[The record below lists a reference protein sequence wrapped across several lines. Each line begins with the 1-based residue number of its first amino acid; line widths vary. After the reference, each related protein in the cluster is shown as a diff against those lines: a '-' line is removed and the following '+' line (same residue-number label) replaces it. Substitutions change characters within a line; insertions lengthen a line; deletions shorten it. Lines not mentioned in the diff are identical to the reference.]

1 MERCNWAQHPLNVKY
16 HDEEWG
22 KIVEDDQVLFEFL
35 VLESAQAGLNWL
47 TVLKKREGY
56 RKAYD
61 NFDYK
66 KVAKYDDKKIEELK
80 NNPDIIR
87 NRLKIES
94 SISNARYFMDI
105 QKEFGSFYNYLWG
118 FVGGRQIVNN
128 WTELNQ
134 MPASTP
140 LSDKI
145 SKDLKNRGFKFVGTT
160 IVYAYMQAVGVVDD
174 HVVSCFCHG
183 QCTK

>member
-1 MERCNWAQHPLNVKY
+1 MQRCGWGNHELMITY
-16 HDEEWG
+16 HDTEWG
-22 KIVEDDQVLFEFL
+22 KITKDETELFEFL

-66 KVAKYDDKKIEELK
+66 KIALYDDKKIEELK
-80 NNPDIIR
+80 GNPEIIR

-94 SISNARYFMDI
+94 SVNNAQRFI
-105 QKEFGSFYNYLWG
+105 EVQNEFGSFYNYLWS
-118 FVGGRQIVNN
+118 FVDGKQIINHWKTQSEV
-128 WTELNQ
+128 
-134 MPASTP
+134 PASTP

-145 SKDLKNRGFKFVGTT
+145 SKDLKKRGFRFVGTT
-160 IVYAYMQAVGVVDD
+160 IVYSYLQAVGLVND
-174 HVVSCFCHG
+174 HLVSCFCYEHG
-183 QCTK
+183 DR